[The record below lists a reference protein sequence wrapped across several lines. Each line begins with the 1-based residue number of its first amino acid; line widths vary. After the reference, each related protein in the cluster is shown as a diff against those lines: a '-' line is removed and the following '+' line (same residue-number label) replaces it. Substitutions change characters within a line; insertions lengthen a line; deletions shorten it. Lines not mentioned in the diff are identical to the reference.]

1 MENVKYL
8 MGNDKNSPE
17 ERNQANG
24 KGTAIGAGKVLVN
37 LCMGD
42 PVVV

>member
-1 MENVKYL
+1 MYIGK
-8 MGNDKNSPE
+8 DKNSPE
-17 ERNQANG
+17 ERNQTNG
-24 KGTAIGAGKVLVN
+24 KSTAIGVGKVLAN